1 MSWKRYKM
9 RDFPASWR
17 PQKTCLTPFSMLFPI
32 LCALVSGSEFQHT
45 DPLRKEFCGQMAGLV
60 AEKGG
65 NRLESSSRKAFLR
78 GSFSPCERPKV
89 ERVRGWGGPCG
100 EVTRVLWCG
109 HEGVVVRSWGCCG
122 TVTRASWYGHEGVV
136 VRSRGCHEPSTT
148 ICRMMGWYVWQL
160 SFVPTAKLLL
170 NNLALPLYLLKLACF
185 RTHYTET
192 SHIHI
197 KMRFQNA
204 LVLTCWDQMEYIQI
218 RTSEQVFHT
227 KGWWITWTIWK

>member
-109 HEGVVVRSWGCCG
+109 HEGVVVRSRGCCG
-122 TVTRASWYGHEGVV
+122 AVMRVLWYGHEGVV
-136 VRSRGCHEPSTT
+136 VRSWGCCGAVTRVS
-148 ICRMMGWYVWQL
+148 
-160 SFVPTAKLLL
+160 
-170 NNLALPLYLLKLACF
+170 
-185 RTHYTET
+185 
-192 SHIHI
+192 
-197 KMRFQNA
+197 
-204 LVLTCWDQMEYIQI
+204 
-218 RTSEQVFHT
+218 
-227 KGWWITWTIWK
+227 WTIYDNLPNDGLIRMTAQFCANCYIIALN

>member
-109 HEGVVVRSWGCCG
+109 HEGVVVRSRGRRG
-122 TVTRASWYGHEGVV
+122 TVMRVLWCGHEGVMNHLRQSAEWWADTYDSSV
-136 VRSRGCHEPSTT
+136 LC
-148 ICRMMGWYVWQL
+148 QL
-160 SFVPTAKLLL
+160 LYYCFKLRQWHG
-170 NNLALPLYLLKLACF
+170 P
-185 RTHYTET
+185 
-192 SHIHI
+192 
-197 KMRFQNA
+197 
-204 LVLTCWDQMEYIQI
+204 
-218 RTSEQVFHT
+218 
-227 KGWWITWTIWK
+227 